1 MYLVPL
7 THPNNKNGNHPN
19 PSTPLIC
26 QQFSLQDNMIMQI
39 WFLVSH
45 ICKAVV
51 LTDLN
56 VAIGFAPLHHS
67 HQGRTQAQAS
77 AVHPLSEQARLDWN
91 LLWATTPLLLSWDA
105 T

>member
-1 MYLVPL
+1 M
-7 THPNNKNGNHPN
+7 H
-19 PSTPLIC
+19 
-26 QQFSLQDNMIMQI
+26 I

-45 ICKAVV
+45 ICKAMVSAN
-51 LTDLN
+51 LN
-56 VAIGFAPLHHS
+56 LAIGFAPLHRS

-91 LLWATTPLLLSWDA
+91 LLWVMTPLLPSWDV